1 MSPSV
6 ADTLFELFKWPCK
19 VNLTLEDT
27 TKGKKKIFIQ
37 IHSTLL
43 KSSFKMTARNVHYS
57 PFLVQAPMRLT
68 TFECSPTVTIILSS
82 FKRSRFS
89 SVVAF
94 SAVENR
100 RRIVT
105 AYDISVTELT
115 GGFRARTKVLQTY
128 EERKYWKTC
137 LQHRLT
143 IS

>member
-6 ADTLFELFKWPCK
+6 ADTLLELFNWPCK

-27 TKGKKKIFIQ
+27 MKGKKKFSFKSILR
-37 IHSTLL
+37 LL
-43 KSSFKMTARNVHYS
+43 KSSFKMTTRNVHYS

-89 SVVAF
+89 SVVSF

-105 AYDISVTELT
+105 A
-115 GGFRARTKVLQTY
+115 
-128 EERKYWKTC
+128 
-137 LQHRLT
+137 
-143 IS
+143 

>member
-6 ADTLFELFKWPCK
+6 EDTLSELFKWPCK

-27 TKGKKKIFIQ
+27 TKGK
-37 IHSTLL
+37 TLL
-43 KSSFKMTARNVHYS
+43 KSSFKMTTRNVHYS

-89 SVVAF
+89 CVVAF

-100 RRIVT
+100 RRFVT
-105 AYDISVTELT
+105 A
-115 GGFRARTKVLQTY
+115 
-128 EERKYWKTC
+128 
-137 LQHRLT
+137 
-143 IS
+143 